1 MQQLYGTVGD
11 TLSSVAPGTWLCAVA
26 AVVNLALLLVMHADL
41 DRTDGMAFS
50 RHGVVFVIFT
60 LATSALSC
68 VIPGGAGFF
77 FTFLVISVLPAIFAL
92 ILVAALDPDIQAQL
106 EADSRK
112 KAASVPQ
119 VREERPVYRDRYGT
133 QIYLIDG
140 LGGYTDWDGNPYTLY
155 GTTAVPVRHLAM
167 TDEGDYIYVTYQN
180 GEYHD
185 DFNNRWRKSGGTLSR
200 L

>member
-77 FTFLVISVLPAIFAL
+77 FTFSASFFHECSLISVPYFSTTLPSSIRIIPF
-92 ILVAALDPDIQAQL
+92 
-106 EADSRK
+106 
-112 KAASVPQ
+112 KAA
-119 VREERPVYRDRYGT
+119 
-133 QIYLIDG
+133 G
-140 LGGYTDWDGNPYTLY
+140 LCPT
-155 GTTAVPVRHLAM
+155 
-167 TDEGDYIYVTYQN
+167 
-180 GEYHD
+180 
-185 DFNNRWRKSGGTLSR
+185 
-200 L
+200 